1 MWQHDEIVNAWSTC
15 LHALKIHHEKESR
28 HRYSGNE
35 NRPDIVVY
43 DSGCSYDL
51 DVAMA
56 HPFSQN
62 TLKQAALEEGFATAR
77 REERKMIK
85 YEKQQLAGNTS
96 SLNFT
101 PLVFKHFGTWGSEAT
116 NYLNKLARRSRDIE
130 GYTMKL
136 TLEVFGE
143 KNSQ

>member
-1 MWQHDEIVNAWSTC
+1 M
-15 LHALKIHHEKESR
+15 
-28 HRYSGNE
+28 
-35 NRPDIVVY
+35 Y

-56 HPFSQN
+56 HSFSQDA
-62 TLKQAALEEGFATAR
+62 LKQAALEKGFAAAR

-101 PLVFKHFGTWGSEAT
+101 PLVFEHFGTWGSEVT

-130 GYTMKL
+130 GYTNEADFRGFWRKK
-136 TLEVFGE
+136 F
-143 KNSQ
+143 S